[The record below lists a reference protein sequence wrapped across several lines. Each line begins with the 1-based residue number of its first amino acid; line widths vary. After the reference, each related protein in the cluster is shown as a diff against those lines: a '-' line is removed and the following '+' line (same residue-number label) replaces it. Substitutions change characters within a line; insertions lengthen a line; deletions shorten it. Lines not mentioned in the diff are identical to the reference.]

1 MLERLREI
9 QLNFY
14 NRLES
19 KKLIKKQGKVPFT
32 EHMTI
37 SNSEAVSIPDA
48 LEVHNDIKREV
59 AFYNS
64 TRADVMKGMQFL
76 VQSKVPISRPDDF
89 FAEML
94 KSDTHMANVKS
105 RLLKQQV
112 KIKTFEEK
120 KQRAENKKFH
130 KALKDFKQK
139 AKHSEKRE
147 NMEQIS

>member
-37 SNSEAVSIPDA
+37 SKTPFQSVLFTPDMLKAKRSLFVHLGNSEAVSIPDA

-59 AFYNS
+59 A
-64 TRADVMKGMQFL
+64 L
-76 VQSKVPISRPDDF
+76 
-89 FAEML
+89 
-94 KSDTHMANVKS
+94 
-105 RLLKQQV
+105 
-112 KIKTFEEK
+112 
-120 KQRAENKKFH
+120 
-130 KALKDFKQK
+130 
-139 AKHSEKRE
+139 
-147 NMEQIS
+147 